1 MNFDFSHVN
10 DKNSCKYN
18 ISNNDFDD
26 NNFLIVDSLVFNDNK
41 DTNVNYFN
49 IISFDS
55 SIKNNSD
62 NNSPRSN
69 NCNNNDYNNPIY
81 KPKNV

>member
-10 DKNSCKYN
+10 DEISCKYN

-26 NNFLIVDSLVFNDNK
+26 NNFLIIDSLVFNDNK
-41 DTNVNYFN
+41 DTKVNYFN

-69 NCNNNDYNNPIY
+69 NCNNNNYNNPIY

>member
-26 NNFLIVDSLVFNDNK
+26 NNFLIFDSLVFNDKK
-41 DTNVNYFN
+41 DTKVNCFN

-55 SIKNNSD
+55 SIKNDSD
-62 NNSPRSN
+62 INSPRSN
-69 NCNNNDYNNPIY
+69 NCNNNNYNNPIY
-81 KPKNV
+81 KPKNM